1 MLGLVYIIFG
11 KTFEINCKFT
21 FSLKFNIDFI
31 LLHHIYKKN
40 LNRRLDFKLT
50 REEETDFIL
59 QLSYIIHGAIS
70 R

>member
-11 KTFEINCKFT
+11 KAFEINCKFT
-21 FSLKFNIDFI
+21 FFLKFNIDFI

-40 LNRRLDFKLT
+40 LNRRLGFNRT

-59 QLSYIIHGAIS
+59 QLPYIIHGTIS
-70 R
+70 T